1 MLLRPC
7 YLPASVKSL
16 EPQLQQRF
24 KDLEDRKNWPAM
36 SVEQSWSSR
45 PQLQLEGPRL
55 VQAVQ
60 QHLVN
65 HKRQVTE
72 QHFLPMS
79 PLQRE
84 ACLKTNNIDQ
94 LLSNSALVDDV
105 VVSSKDINTKEYQS
119 LSETDQLRVHL
130 QIHIFALETLF
141 HAISQLSRPPG
152 PGPIFHASVKLK
164 LEKSSLGATSLRYLN
179 TIYIS
184 GFKVIQLEAFK
195 KSSPFFQTLP
205 QHGDDLRS
213 ALGFFNFLLGYV
225 KNLRFFMS
233 KLENFLPKSPSTGKN
248 HRR

>member
-1 MLLRPC
+1 M
-7 YLPASVKSL
+7 
-16 EPQLQQRF
+16 
-24 KDLEDRKNWPAM
+24 
-36 SVEQSWSSR
+36 
-45 PQLQLEGPRL
+45 

-79 PLQRE
+79 SLQRE
-84 ACLKTNNIDQ
+84 ACLKTNDTDQ

-164 LEKSSLGATSLRYLN
+164 LEKSSLGATS
-179 TIYIS
+179 
-184 GFKVIQLEAFK
+184 AW
-195 KSSPFFQTLP
+195 KSS
-205 QHGDDLRS
+205 LRS
-213 ALGFFNFLLGYV
+213 MEPTLGLCSSFHSFTPAWRHFISHN
-225 KNLRFFMS
+225 
-233 KLENFLPKSPSTGKN
+233 SPAILWTDFHFAN
-248 HRR
+248 I